1 MSTFSDLRQ
10 EKLSSNCIKGA
21 GCSWLRSLTA
31 TGARS
36 SCCSACHSVR
46 RSWRRAMRLAAYVA
60 WTPHSTPH
68 NDKGRSK
75 PERWMHYRVSIM
87 QAANPIPA
95 TTAKITEITSTE
107 TVARE
112 PMPWR
117 TATVSRLGW
126 STSRLG
132 WSTGL
137 QSSST
142 VQLPPSFCSIFWGVG
157 NRAIRTSLAGVPI
170 DMTVI
175 LSC

>member
-1 MSTFSDLRQ
+1 
-10 EKLSSNCIKGA
+10 
-21 GCSWLRSLTA
+21 
-31 TGARS
+31 
-36 SCCSACHSVR
+36 
-46 RSWRRAMRLAAYVA
+46 
-60 WTPHSTPH
+60 
-68 NDKGRSK
+68 
-75 PERWMHYRVSIM
+75 MHYRVSIM

-117 TATVSRLGW
+117 TATV
-126 STSRLG
+126 SRLG